1 MKQKKVLALFLVFV
15 MVFAAFISPLVTA
28 EGEDA
33 EAEAEEVTEEV
44 TEEAASEEDATT
56 EEAVEGEEAA
66 EGEEAT
72 EEDATTE
79 ATEEAEERINYE
91 DPFIADREITIQ
103 VFVDDIAADWP
114 ENFAET
120 EVGKVLK
127 ERTGVDLSIVY
138 QAADSDLSLL
148 NQLIMSDSITTDAIL
163 AYLNN
168 SARPEF
174 PVLLKGAQEGLF
186 ADLSEILP
194 ETLVYSKYAEED
206 YLPNDSYK
214 NIVYRDE
221 FDGAVYMLHLGVP
234 RYDES
239 TTFDPNEDMVGGMY
253 IQQTI
258 ADELGID
265 PREVRTADDFY
276 NLLVSIRDGGFTDQD
291 GQPVTPLGP
300 KYWGGSND
308 AMDYFLRPF
317 NWGVSDG
324 YNVTEDGEILHE
336 VETEYAQQK
345 VDYTRRLLAE
355 NLIHPEFFTMDS
367 TSAEEVT
374 RNLSVAIIGDV
385 HNYVDVIYD
394 NDNWLPLGPLDDY
407 TGDNSNTA
415 GGKGGYGVLAINS
428 YAENPAEIMKFFD
441 YLSTYEG
448 KLLGNYGVEGVSYE
462 FDEEGNPRLTEEAHA
477 ALNEGNKDY
486 MVQTIGA
493 GFGGAGN
500 YFFNFASTDGAGK
513 QEFGETRPGASSAEM
528 FEGAIRV
535 AEFSPRTYR
544 YVPGLSATAYLN
556 DPAMEQV
563 KVQMSLLNYRDQLVA
578 AFYAPSEEDAAA
590 ILENFKNQLD
600 ASGLAEFKAHL
611 DGVYAEDPES
621 INFY

>member
-15 MVFAAFISPLVTA
+15 MVFAAFLSPLVTA
-28 EGEDA
+28 EGDTTDA
-33 EAEAEEVTEEV
+33 EEPTEEV
-44 TEEAASEEDATT
+44 TEEDATT
-56 EEAVEGEEAA
+56 DETA
-66 EGEEAT
+66 EGEET
-72 EEDATTE
+72 EEDTDEDTDATTE
-79 ATEEAEERINYE
+79 ATEEAEERINYD

-114 ENFAET
+114 SNFAET

-127 ERTGVDLSIVY
+127 ERTGIDVSVIY

-148 NQLIMSDSITTDAIL
+148 NQLIMSDDIKTDAIL

-253 IQQTI
+253 IQSEI
-258 ADELGID
+258 VDELGID

-276 NLLVSIRDGGFTDQD
+276 NLLVSIRDRGFMDQD
-291 GQPVTPLGP
+291 GQPITPLGP
-300 KYWGGSND
+300 KFWGGSTD

-345 VDYTRRLLAE
+345 VDFTRRLLAE
-355 NLIHPEFFTMDS
+355 NLIHPEFFTMDT

-374 RNLSVAIIGDV
+374 RNYSVGIIGDI
-385 HNYVDVIYD
+385 HNYTDVIYD
-394 NDNWLPLGPLDDY
+394 TNKWLPLGPLNDY

-415 GGKGGYGVLAINS
+415 SGKGGYGVLAINS
-428 YAENPAEIMKFFD
+428 YAENPEEIMKFFD

-448 KLLGNYGVEGVSYE
+448 KLLGNYGVEGISYE
-462 FDEEGNPRLTEEAHA
+462 MNEEGYPRLTEEALT
-477 ALNEGNKDY
+477 ALNDGNKEY
-486 MVQTIGA
+486 MVETIGA
-493 GFGGAGN
+493 GFGGSGN

-513 QEFGETRPGASSAEM
+513 QEFGENRPGASSAEM
-528 FEGAIRV
+528 FEGAVRV

-544 YVPGLSATAYLN
+544 YVPGLSATAFLN
-556 DPAMEQV
+556 DPDMEQV

-578 AFYAPSEEDAAA
+578 AFYAPSDEDATA
-590 ILENFKNQLD
+590 ILENFKNQLE
-600 ASGLAEFKAHL
+600 ASGLPEFKAHIQEI
-611 DGVYAEDPES
+611 YTEDPES

>member
-15 MVFAAFISPLVTA
+15 MVFAAFLSPLVTA
-28 EGEDA
+28 EGDTTDA
-33 EAEAEEVTEEV
+33 EEPTEEV
-44 TEEAASEEDATT
+44 TEEDATT
-56 EEAVEGEEAA
+56 DETA
-66 EGEEAT
+66 EGEET
-72 EEDATTE
+72 EEDTDEDTDATTE
-79 ATEEAEERINYE
+79 ATEEAEERINYD

-114 ENFAET
+114 SNFAET

-127 ERTGVDLSIVY
+127 ERTGIDVSVIY

-148 NQLIMSDSITTDAIL
+148 NQLIMSDGIETDAIL

-253 IQQTI
+253 IQSEI
-258 ADELGID
+258 VDELGID

-276 NLLVSIRDGGFTDQD
+276 NLLVSIRDHGFMDQD
-291 GQPVTPLGP
+291 GQPITPLGP
-300 KYWGGSND
+300 KFWGGSND

-345 VDYTRRLLAE
+345 VDFTRRLLAE
-355 NLIHPEFFTMDS
+355 NLIHPEFFTMDT

-374 RNLSVAIIGDV
+374 RNYSVGIIGDV
-385 HNYVDVIYD
+385 HNYTDVIYD
-394 NDNWLPLGPLDDY
+394 TNKWLPLGPLNDY

-428 YAENPAEIMKFFD
+428 YAENPEEIMKFFD

-448 KLLGNYGVEGVSYE
+448 KLLGNYGVEGISYE
-462 FDEEGNPRLTEEAHA
+462 MNEEGYPRLTEEALT
-477 ALNEGNKDY
+477 ALNDGNKEY
-486 MVQTIGA
+486 MVETIGA

-513 QEFGETRPGASSAEM
+513 QEFGENRPGASSAEM
-528 FEGAIRV
+528 FEGAVRV

-544 YVPGLSATAYLN
+544 YVPGLSATAFLN
-556 DPAMEQV
+556 DPDMEQV

-578 AFYAPSEEDAAA
+578 AFYAPSDEDATA
-590 ILENFKNQLD
+590 IIENFKNQLE
-600 ASGLAEFKAHL
+600 ASGLPEFKAHIQEI
-611 DGVYAEDPES
+611 YTEDPES